1 MNFRPRQLVS
11 LAIVLLLFFVSRAA
25 WSQSENADALN
36 LIQKKISTRLYTLLK
51 LSEQWRGDEMG
62 DQVKDKIRVVSQSA
76 ILINDPANPV
86 TLPDEILQNQ
96 EYDILDYQN
105 RYYQI
110 ETASGQR
117 GWLSELYVE
126 RFSVKSGDSGLGL
139 SLPAGSKKAAL
150 INMANETYASILQLY
165 QSAEKLAKESGDLTS
180 AAFKAIQQK
189 KRYADLL
196 FARDFEGFLVEEDVD
211 SQIAQRVSVN
221 GRLAFGTSSF
231 NRSFASS
238 ADELQ
243 KTGNTDLGLQFAYQL
258 NAKSALTLEGGTR
271 KEALQS
277 IYRNSYGGAGYR
289 FSSDGRMLNAG
300 VKLNSYKDD
309 FREINNYQR
318 LNLFANAREELSENL
333 SLSLRYQLLNNRFD
347 NRVEN
352 NYTRHALSFGALVN
366 TGVNQTVNIEANA
379 DLSNSATSYFDYSRY
394 KPQITFQSRSELGK
408 SRTITAYAEIFQ
420 FNLVPLRSNN
430 KYFFGMKGSKPGSN
444 SGSSGTSEFAF
455 LYRQFPNNARTDFYQ
470 MNIGKGFRA
479 YGSGNKQLNT
489 QLVARY
495 FPNNQDFSHADL
507 NMNYQSN
514 SKTYYSFTGNIR
526 YWYPG
531 AANFITTDLYA
542 KVGVKVK
549 TFSISPL
556 LGLHNNI
563 DLKADEFTLKN
574 DKNSLRAGLE
584 VRGELL
590 IAQIL
595 RWKMRGAY
603 EYGFVN
609 NAAVESINNVGEIV
623 FGEIYQRN
631 PTSLQLQTDLSAK
644 VMRQTEVFGTMRY
657 FTYNTDLTSQFTR
670 TPVLGNDRFTAQIGL
685 RFSYN

>member
-1 MNFRPRQLVS
+1 MKTMPRPPVS
-11 LAIVLLLFFVSRAA
+11 LATIFLLFFVSVIAPA
-25 WSQSENADALN
+25 QSEKSDALVS
-36 LIQKKISTRLYTLLK
+36 IQKKINTRLYTMLK
-51 LSEQWRGDEMG
+51 LSEQWHGETPDVLQE
-62 DQVKDKIRVVSQSA
+62 DKIRIISQSA
-76 ILINDPANPV
+76 VLINDPANPV
-86 TLPDEILQNQ
+86 PLPDEILQNQ
-96 EYDILDYQN
+96 EYEILDYQN

-110 ETASGQR
+110 ETTSGQR

-126 RFSVKSGDSGLGL
+126 RFAESAGANDLGI
-139 SLPAGSKKAAL
+139 SLPSGSKKAAL
-150 INMANETYASILQLY
+150 LGMANETYASIIQLY
-165 QSAEKLAKESGDLTS
+165 ESAEKLAKDTDDGNSEV
-180 AAFKAIQQK
+180 FKAIQQK
-189 KRYADLL
+189 KRYSDLL
-196 FARDFEGFLVEEDVD
+196 YARDFEGFLVEEKVD

-243 KTGNTDLGLQFAYQL
+243 KTGNTDLGLQLAYKL
-258 NAKSALTLEGGTR
+258 NSNSALTLEGGTR

-289 FSSDGRMLNAG
+289 FSSDGRTLNAG
-300 VKLNSYKDD
+300 LKLNNYKDD

-333 SLSLRYQLLNNRFD
+333 SLSLRYQLLNNRFN

-352 NYTRHALSFGALVN
+352 NYTRHALSFGALMN
-366 TGVNQTVNIEANA
+366 TGVNQSLNIEANA
-379 DLSNSATSYFDYSRY
+379 DLSNSSTSYFDYNRY
-394 KPQITFQSRSELGK
+394 KPQITYQSGNELGK
-408 SRTITAYAEIFQ
+408 SRNITAYAEVFQ

-430 KYFFGMKGSKPGSN
+430 KYFFGMRGSKPGNNAGTSN
-444 SGSSGTSEFAF
+444 TSEFAF

-470 MNIGKGFRA
+470 INLGKGFRA

-507 NMNYQSN
+507 HMNYQSN

-531 AANFITTDLYA
+531 ATNFITTDIYA
-542 KVGVKVK
+542 KVGVKVQS
-549 TFSISPL
+549 FSISPL
-556 LGLHNNI
+556 LGLHNNL
-563 DLKADEFTLKN
+563 DLKADEISLKN

-644 VMRQTEVFGTMRY
+644 VMRQTEVFGTLRY

-670 TPVLGNDRFTAQIGL
+670 TPVLGNDRFTAQLGL
-685 RFSYN
+685 RFGYN